1 MLGLVPWLSLYLR
14 TPSTPMEHGSSLAMT
29 ASRAATTPNAFDT
42 IAGCNE
48 PTGYARTPHSDS
60 AQSPRPLSAGMQRS
74 AMNASERECDSN
86 FSNHSLSYSTY
97 HPPISS
103 AGHGQLLSN
112 DHVLVPRRHE
122 SGAAATLIS
131 FGQRGNY
138 THQDDPH
145 ASMSASAW
153 YNRVPCSTSAA
164 SYPTKP
170 VRAMSSPVT
179 RVESEPSRARSP
191 TASDPLPSVPSGE
204 WFEQQDPSR
213 SADPSRSNS
222 QPEVEKINPL
232 APKRPP
238 NAWICYRTARCKA
251 MRAEGAPTLPQAA
264 IYYSYQPTRKPKSG
278 GTPARSGRR
287 VSSSK
292 RKERRST
299 APQLDAPTSEKQ
311 AQLPSDPTMVPT
323 SDLNPEDT
331 LVSEVSAQKNSR
343 WIIDE
348 YNGLGGGRRSASFE
362 DARSS
367 GALSPRS
374 TYSQSYY
381 DISSSE
387 IYREDEEAYQYR
399 SMYEVSTNH
408 QQRTWYVPTSAPQQ
422 PIPCETSTTAR
433 YFRADPCL
441 QPVLQAS
448 MARSLSFAPQHL
460 HLLFPDHRSAS
471 YEPAQHSP
479 TAPFPIMYAAGPA
492 YMPEASKHPW
502 KEINLPNGYIRP
514 E

>member
-1 MLGLVPWLSLYLR
+1 
-14 TPSTPMEHGSSLAMT
+14 MEHGSSLAMT
-29 ASRAATTPNAFDT
+29 ASRAATTPKAFDT
-42 IAGCNE
+42 IAGCSE
-48 PTGYARTPHSDS
+48 PTGYARPPQSDS
-60 AQSPRPLSAGMQRS
+60 AQSPRPLSAGMQPS
-74 AMNASERECDSN
+74 AMHASERECDSK
-86 FSNHSLSYSTY
+86 FSNHSSAYSTY

-103 AGHGQLLSN
+103 AGHGPLLS
-112 DHVLVPRRHE
+112 DDDVLVPRRHE

-138 THQDDPH
+138 AHQDDPH

-179 RVESEPSRARSP
+179 LVESEPSRARSP
-191 TASDPLPSVPSGE
+191 TASDPLPSVPSSG
-204 WFEQQDPSR
+204 WFSQQDPSR
-213 SADPSRSNS
+213 SADPCRSNS
-222 QPEVEKINPL
+222 QPEVEKPNAL

-238 NAWICYRTARCKA
+238 NAWICYRTARFKA
-251 MRAEGAPTLPQAA
+251 MRAEGAPPLPQAA
-264 IYYSYQPTRKPKSG
+264 IYYSYQPTRKLKSG

-299 APQLDAPTSEKQ
+299 APQLEAPTPEQQ

-323 SDLNPEDT
+323 PDLNPEDT
-331 LVSEVSAQKNSR
+331 LVSEVSAQKTSR

-348 YNGLGGGRRSASFE
+348 YNGLGGGRHSASFE
-362 DARSS
+362 DARGS
-367 GALSPRS
+367 GALSSRS

-387 IYREDEEAYQYR
+387 THREDEEAYEYL

-433 YFRADPCL
+433 YFHADPCL

-471 YEPAQHSP
+471 CEPAQHSP
-479 TAPFPIMYAAGPA
+479 TAPFPVMYAAGPA
-492 YMPEASKHPW
+492 YMPEASYHPW
-502 KEINLPNGYIRP
+502 QEINLPNGYIRP